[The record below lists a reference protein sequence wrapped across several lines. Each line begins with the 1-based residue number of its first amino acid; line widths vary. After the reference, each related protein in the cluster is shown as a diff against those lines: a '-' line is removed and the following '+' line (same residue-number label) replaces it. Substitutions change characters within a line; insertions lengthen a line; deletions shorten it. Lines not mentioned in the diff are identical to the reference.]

1 MYKLKAKHQIGQTI
15 YHITG
20 SEPATIIDYRIYAS
34 GDVEYLIAYSPS
46 EYYWI
51 YENELSNSP
60 KYFVN

>member
-1 MYKLKAKHQIGQTI
+1 MIEIEYQIGQTI

-20 SEPATIIDYRIYAS
+20 SEPATVLDYRIYAS
-34 GDVEYLIAYSPS
+34 GDIEYLITYGPS

-60 KYFVN
+60 KYYTN